1 MFCFIKGMLMCDQV
15 EGGKVDDDKVEDGKV
30 DEELEVL
37 ARVGKQ
43 L

>member
-1 MFCFIKGMLMCDQV
+1 MCDKV
-15 EGGKVDDDKVEDGKV
+15 EGGKVDDDKMEDGKV

>member
-1 MFCFIKGMLMCDQV
+1 MCDQV

>member
-1 MFCFIKGMLMCDQV
+1 MCDQV

-30 DEELEVL
+30 EDDKVDEELEVL

>member
-1 MFCFIKGMLMCDQV
+1 MCDKV